1 MSDTSVQY
9 QDTFDHLQYHAD
21 HMNLWEQGFVDS
33 LEYQFKQKGRLSISQ
48 ERHLLKLADKYN
60 MDKIREAQQFAKN
73 YGPKQRDIAIKCAKY
88 YDGQYLSPKY
98 FHDIVN
104 KVLGDPEGHILTLGE
119 YNKLCKNKY
128 ALKVLASY
136 DAPEKFAVGDVV
148 QIRANNRIDIA
159 NTELKTGAV
168 PRGMRATWH
177 FADKTCM
184 VLEVNAKP
192 ITRAAKAAR
201 VYKILIIDE
210 TSPIYAHE
218 SDLKKLRRRKKK

>member
-1 MSDTSVQY
+1 MSTAY
-9 QDTFDHLQYHAD
+9 QQTFDHLQYHAA
-21 HMNLWEQGFVDS
+21 HMNTWEQGFVDS
-33 LEYQFKQKGRLSISQ
+33 LEPQFKQKGKLSVSQ

-60 MDKIREAQQFAKN
+60 MDKIRESQQWVKN
-73 YGPKQRDIAIKCAKY
+73 YGPEQRDIAIKCAKY
-88 YDGQYLSPKY
+88 YDGQYRTY

-104 KVLGDPEGHILTLGE
+104 KVLGDPEGHVLTLGE

-136 DAPEKFAVGDVV
+136 DEPEKFAVGDMV
-148 QIRANNRIDIA
+148 QIRANNRVDIA

-201 VYKILIIDE
+201 VYKVLIIDE

>member
-1 MSDTSVQY
+1 MSDVSINY
-9 QDTFDHLQYHAD
+9 QSAFNHLQYHAD
-21 HMNLWEQGFVDS
+21 HMNTWEQGFVDS
-33 LEYQFKQKGRLSISQ
+33 LEYQFKQKGRLSLSQ
-48 ERHLLKLADKYN
+48 ERHLLRLTDKYN
-60 MDKIREAQQFAKN
+60 MDKIREAQQWVKN
-73 YGPKQRDIAIKCAKY
+73 YGPEQRDIAIKCAKY
-88 YDGQYLSPKY
+88 YDGQYKTY
-98 FHDIVN
+98 FQDIVN
-104 KVLGDPEGHILTLGE
+104 KVLDNPERHVLTLGE

-136 DAPEKFAVGDVV
+136 DEPEKFAVGDMV

-159 NTELKTGAV
+159 NTDLKTGAY
-168 PRGMRATWH
+168 PRGFRATWH

-201 VYKILIIDE
+201 VYKVLIIDE

>member
-1 MSDTSVQY
+1 MSDASIHY
-9 QDTFDHLQYHAD
+9 QDAFNHLQYHAD
-21 HMNLWEQGFVDS
+21 HMDTWEQGFVDS
-33 LEYQFKQKGRLSISQ
+33 LEYQFKKKGRLSVSQ
-48 ERHLLKLADKYN
+48 ERHLFKLTDKYN
-60 MDKIREAQQFAKN
+60 MDRIREENQWCKN
-73 YGPKQRDIAIKCAKY
+73 YGPEQRDIAIKCAKY
-88 YDGQYLSPKY
+88 YDGQYQTY

-104 KVLGDPEGHILTLGE
+104 KVLGDPEHHILTLGE

-136 DAPEKFAVGDVV
+136 DEPEKFAVGDMV
-148 QIRANNRIDIA
+148 QIRANNRLDIA

-168 PRGMRATWH
+168 PRGMRATW
-177 FADKTCM
+177 FFTNKTCM

-218 SDLKKLRRRKKK
+218 SDLKKLRRPKKK

>member
-1 MSDTSVQY
+1 MSDASINY
-9 QDTFDHLQYHAD
+9 QKAFNHLQYHAH
-21 HMNLWEQGFVDS
+21 HMNMWEQGFVDS
-33 LEYQFKQKGRLSISQ
+33 LEHQFKQKGRLSVSQ
-48 ERHLLKLADKYN
+48 NRHLLKLTDKYN
-60 MDKIREAQQFAKN
+60 MDKIREAQQWRKN
-73 YGPKQRDIAIKCAKY
+73 YGPEQRDIAVKCAKY
-88 YDGQYLSPKY
+88 YDGQYQTY

-104 KVLGDPEGHILTLGE
+104 KVLDDPDRHVLSLGE

-136 DAPEKFAVGDVV
+136 DEPEKFAVGDMV
-148 QIRANNRIDIA
+148 QIRANNRVDIA
-159 NTELKTGAV
+159 NTDQKTGAV

-201 VYKILIIDE
+201 VYKVLIIDE
-210 TSPIYAHE
+210 TSPIYVHE